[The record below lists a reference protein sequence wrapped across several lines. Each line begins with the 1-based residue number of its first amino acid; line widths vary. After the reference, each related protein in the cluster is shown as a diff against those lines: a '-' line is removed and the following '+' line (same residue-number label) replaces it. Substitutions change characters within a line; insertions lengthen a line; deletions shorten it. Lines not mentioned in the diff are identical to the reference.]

1 MINLSPETIALA
13 QRLASA
19 QGVSLE
25 DAIKQAIEQCARE
38 AGVTEP
44 RRRDVSHEA
53 IAARKAATQRI
64 IDEIKAMPILD
75 PRPPREII
83 DDLWR

>member
-1 MINLSPETIALA
+1 MINLPPETVALA

-19 QGVSLE
+19 HGVALE
-25 DAIKQAIEQCARE
+25 VAIKRAIEQSAHE
-38 AGVTEP
+38 AGLVE
-44 RRRDVSHEA
+44 RRRDLSSEA

-64 IDEIKAMPILD
+64 VDEIKAMPVLD
-75 PRPPREII
+75 PRTPHEIR

>member
-1 MINLSPETIALA
+1 MINLSPETMALA
-13 QRLASA
+13 RRLAAAHGIST
-19 QGVSLE
+19 E

-44 RRRDVSHEA
+44 PRRDVSLDA

-75 PRPPREII
+75 SRPSREII
-83 DDLWR
+83 YDLW

>member
-1 MINLSPETIALA
+1 MINLPAETVALA

-19 QGVSLE
+19 HGVSLE
-25 DAIKQAIEQCARE
+25 EVIKQAIEQSARE
-38 AGVTEP
+38 AGVAEP
-44 RRRDVSHEA
+44 RRDLSPEA

-64 IDEIKAMPILD
+64 VDDIKAMPILD
-75 PRPPREII
+75 PRPPHEIR